1 MSTFT
6 PKFVGTAAIKKA
18 IGSTNNRQNALK
30 NHNQAVVLSC
40 LFHAKEHGDWTL
52 LASLCDTNQLL
63 ASKMIGYSETHMNA
77 TYDRKTK
84 RFDYLEGKSAKDI
97 DVEAA
102 AKQKWFEF
110 KPEQKDTSKTLE
122 EIKASVVKMFAAS
135 IKTEK
140 ATAAQQALVSELF
153 DTLIANTDATEL
165 ELVVNME
172 DRDAA

>member
-30 NHNQAVVLSC
+30 SHNQSVVLSC
-40 LFHAKEHGDWTL
+40 LFHVKQHGDWTL

-63 ASKMIGYSETHMNA
+63 ASRMIGYSETHMNA
-77 TYDRKTK
+77 TYDKKTK
-84 RFDYLEGKSAKDI
+84 RFDYHEGKSAKDI

-102 AKQKWFEF
+102 AKQKWFDF

-122 EIKASVVKMFAAS
+122 EIKASVVKLFATS
-135 IKTEK
+135 IKAGK
-140 ATAAQQALVSELF
+140 ATVDQQAIVSELF
-153 DTLIANTDATEL
+153 DTLIANSDAGQL
-165 ELVVNME
+165 ELIVNMD

>member
-6 PKFVGTAAIKKA
+6 PKFVGTAEIKKA
-18 IGSTNNRQNALK
+18 IGSTGNRQNALK
-30 NHNQAVVLSC
+30 NHNQSVVLSC
-40 LFHAKEHGDWTL
+40 LFHVKQHGDWTL

-63 ASKMIGYSETHMNA
+63 ANKMIGYAETHMNA
-77 TYDRKTK
+77 TYDRKAK
-84 RFDYLEGKSAKDI
+84 RFDYAEGKSAKDI
-97 DVEAA
+97 DIDAA

-122 EIKASVVKMFAAS
+122 EIKAGVVKMFAAS
-135 IKTEK
+135 IKAGK
-140 ATAAQQALVSELF
+140 ATADQQAIVAELF

-165 ELVVNME
+165 ELVVNMD